1 MQIAPPSCRAA
12 KKRAPASRIALVT
25 VRLPL
30 PSSPKTVSTPSATSA
45 LPIASATSTA
55 RRSADGPAEQQR
67 ADEAQYRREDRDPP
81 AKAREQREQAGD
93 DGHEA
98 EDAARHHEV
107 VRTLLAPAA
116 GRAGSGSALEITH
129 GTDHAKRSARER

>member
-1 MQIAPPSCRAA
+1 MQIAPPSWRAA

-45 LPIASATSTA
+45 LPIASATSMA
-55 RRSADGPAEQQR
+55 RRSADGPAEQQG
-67 ADEAQYRREDRDPP
+67 ADHGQDGREDRDPP
-81 AKAREQREQAGD
+81 AEAREQREQAGD
-93 DGHEA
+93 HGHEA
-98 EDAARHHEV
+98 EDAARQHEIE
-107 VRTLLAPAA
+107 RALLAGAA
-116 GRAGSGSALEITH
+116 RGAGSGSALEIAH

>member
-1 MQIAPPSCRAA
+1 MQVAPHSSRAA
-12 KKRAPASRIALVT
+12 TKRAPASRMALVT

-30 PSSPKTVSTPSATSA
+30 PSRPKTVSTPSATSA
-45 LPIASATSTA
+45 LPIASATST
-55 RRSADGPAEQQR
+55 RRSSADGSAEQQD
-67 ADEAQYRREDRDPP
+67 ADHGQDGREDRDPP
-81 AKAREQREQAGD
+81 AEAREQREQARD
-93 DGHEA
+93 HGHEA